1 MGLIGNT
8 MTSSA
13 KPASPEVSL
22 GAGPRQ
28 SPTSRWVAIL
38 YIAFC
43 FEMGVFLFVFPWV
56 PFWHQNFFVARY
68 AWISVLSHNYYVR
81 GAVSGLG
88 LVDVY
93 LAFCEVWRMR
103 GALGLIRPTAVR

>member
-1 MGLIGNT
+1 MI
-8 MTSSA
+8 SPA
-13 KPASPEVSL
+13 KPAAPEVSL
-22 GAGPRQ
+22 GASSQKAPM
-28 SPTSRWVAIL
+28 SRWVAIL

-68 AWISVLSHNYYVR
+68 TWISVLSHNYYVR

-88 LVDVY
+88 LVDIFLAVY
-93 LAFCEVWRMR
+93 EVWRMR
-103 GALGLIRPTAVR
+103 GALGLIRPSVAR